1 MKFALYSDLHLEFS
15 RSANWLPPELDVDVV
30 LLAGDIHTGSSG
42 LDWAGK
48 TFASWK
54 SFPEVLY
61 LPGNHEFYNANYDAL
76 IEVFRRPR
84 PGVVALD
91 QSVLSWTPVTG
102 PSVRLLGCTLWSDF
116 ALHGSSK
123 IGFHMEQARLQMN
136 DYRLIRRNGRLLTP
150 ADTAEIFEQSVAWLD
165 HELSKPWD
173 GRTVIVTHNAPHPD
187 CVEERYR
194 GSAISPAFV
203 SDLSWL
209 MRKHRIDLWCFGH
222 THGNCDFMTEEGC
235 RIVSNQMGYP
245 GEGVLGFRP
254 ELAIEI

>member
-15 RSANWLPPELDVDVV
+15 RSANWVPPELDVDVV

-54 SFPEVLY
+54 SRPEVLY

-76 IEVFRRPR
+76 IEVFRTPR

-123 IGFHMEQARLQMN
+123 ISFHKEQARLQMN
-136 DYRLIRRNGRLLTP
+136 DYL
-150 ADTAEIFEQSVAWLD
+150 AWLD
-165 HELSKPWD
+165 LELSKPWD

-203 SDLSWL
+203 SDLRWL

-222 THGNCDFMTEEGC
+222 THGNCDFKAKEGC

-254 ELAIEI
+254 ELVIEI